1 MADLKEFQR
10 KMEKTLDVLASDFA
24 AVRAG
29 RANAQVLDRITVEY
43 YGQPSPINQVGTV
56 ASPDP
61 RTLVIQP
68 WDGSLLKAIEKA
80 IQTSD
85 LGINPQ
91 NDGRVIRLVF
101 PQLTEERRKDLTK
114 QVRKYA
120 EDAKVA
126 VRNIRRDAVDYVK
139 KAQKKGELTED
150 DQKGHPGPDRQA
162 RQEDR
167 RDVRQEGKGT
177 DGDLSA
183 AKRLAEFAPAGA
195 NKIELIFDGSPC
207 SRQKYCSPANVNF
220 GRYAAKTLRCSRRNQ
235 IAQKPR
241 LLGR

>member
-56 ASPDP
+56 SSPDP

-85 LGINPQ
+85 LGLNPN
-91 NDGRVIRLVF
+91 NDGEVIRLIF
-101 PQLTEERRKDLTK
+101 PELNAERRKDLTK
-114 QVRKYA
+114 QVKKGA

-126 VRNIRRDAVDYVK
+126 VRSIRRDAIEQIK
-139 KAQKKGELTED
+139 KLKKDSLITED
-150 DQKGHPGPDRQA
+150 DQHKA
-162 RQEDR
+162 EEDA
-167 RDVRQEGKGT
+167 QKLT
-177 DGDLSA
+177 DKAIKEIDTVAA
-183 AKRLAEFAPAGA
+183 AKE
-195 NKIELIFDGSPC
+195 KEIME
-207 SRQKYCSPANVNF
+207 V
-220 GRYAAKTLRCSRRNQ
+220 
-235 IAQKPR
+235 
-241 LLGR
+241 

>member
-56 ASPDP
+56 SSPDP

-150 DQKGHPGPDRQA
+150 DQKKAEKDIQ
-162 RQEDR
+162 DL
-167 RDVRQEGKGT
+167 T
-177 DGDLSA
+177 DGRGRAVILNRDPVEHLRVGPACADGTEIGGEHLQSFFH
-183 AKRLAEFAPAGA
+183 FAF
-195 NKIELIFDGSPC
+195 ELLEICHVKVPPSQSFRFFRP
-207 SRQKYCSPANVNF
+207 
-220 GRYAAKTLRCSRRNQ
+220 
-235 IAQKPR
+235 
-241 LLGR
+241 